1 MFGSIIIV
9 LTVIT
14 SEFLE
19 KTPMSF
25 STFFGVSLFMPVI
38 F

>member
-1 MFGSIIIV
+1 MFGSINMV
-9 LTVIT
+9 LAVIT
-14 SEFLE
+14 GELLE

-25 STFFGVSLFMPVI
+25 ARFFEVKFFMPVI

>member
-1 MFGSIIIV
+1 MLGSINV
-9 LTVIT
+9 ALAVIT
-14 SEFLE
+14 GEFLE

-25 STFFGVSLFMPVI
+25 ATFFEVKFFMPVI

>member
-1 MFGSIIIV
+1 MFGSIIII
-9 LTVIT
+9 LAVIT
-14 SEFLE
+14 GEFLE

-25 STFFGVSLFMPVI
+25 VTFFGVSLFMPVI

>member
-1 MFGSIIIV
+1 MFGSINMV
-9 LTVIT
+9 LAVIT
-14 SEFLE
+14 GEFLE

-25 STFFGVSLFMPVI
+25 ATFFEVKFFMPVI